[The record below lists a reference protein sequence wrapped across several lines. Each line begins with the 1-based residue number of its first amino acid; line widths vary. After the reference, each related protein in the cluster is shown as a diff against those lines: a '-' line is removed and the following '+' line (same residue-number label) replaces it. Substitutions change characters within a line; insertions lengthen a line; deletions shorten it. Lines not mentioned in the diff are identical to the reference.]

1 MSHASPRHILP
12 ALGLLALAC
21 GTALAAPP
29 AAPASRPAA
38 APAAPDPVQQLQ
50 LASRQYAELQ
60 QMLALDQRCHWL
72 EPIARTAMEATA
84 QERLAWFDSHGGTA
98 GHAQAAAEQAI
109 ASEASLDC
117 KSGKANSLAEGVRHA
132 AWQMRVTWALR
143 AEALLDAPDRPAWF
157 KGKSSVAG
165 QRAALQET
173 VATLLSRYDVS
184 IKAAQAG
191 IQKEAEQMLATRCT
205 AADSG
210 CRPENGS
217 ATTHTYAREWLK
229 QAEAYAAALSGVR
242 DKVGS
247 PPDATPR

>member
-38 APAAPDPVQQLQ
+38 APAAPDPAQQLQ

-60 QMLALDQRCHWL
+60 QMLALDKRCHWL
-72 EPIARTAMEATA
+72 EPIARTAVEATA
-84 QERLAWFDSHGGTA
+84 QERLAWFDSHGGTS
-98 GHAQAAAEQAI
+98 GQAQASAEQAI
-109 ASEASLDC
+109 AREASLDC

-143 AEALLDAPDRPAWF
+143 AEALLDTSDRPAWF

-173 VATLLSRYDVS
+173 VATLRSRYDVS

-191 IQKEAEQMLATRCT
+191 IQQEAERMLATRCT
-205 AADSG
+205 AADAG
-210 CRPENGS
+210 CRLES
-217 ATTHTYAREWLK
+217 ASPATRAYAREWLK
-229 QAEAYAAALSGVR
+229 QAEAYAAALLRVT
-242 DKVGS
+242 DKVGA
-247 PPDATPR
+247 PPSQ

>member
-29 AAPASRPAA
+29 AAPAPRPAT
-38 APAAPDPVQQLQ
+38 APAAPDPAQQLQ

-60 QMLALDQRCHWL
+60 QMLALDKRCHWL

-84 QERLAWFDSHGGTA
+84 LERLAWFDSHGGTS
-98 GHAQAAAEQAI
+98 GQAQAAAEQAI

-117 KSGKANSLAEGVRHA
+117 KSGRAISLAEGVRHA

-143 AEALLDAPDRPAWF
+143 GEAMLDAPGRPAWF

-165 QRAALQET
+165 QRAALQEA
-173 VATLLSRYDVS
+173 VSGLEFRYGTS
-184 IKAAQAG
+184 IVNAKTG
-191 IQKEAEQMLATRCT
+191 IQQEASRMLAVRCT
-205 AADSG
+205 ASDANCHPEEDSPAFRSYADQ
-210 CRPENGS
+210 
-217 ATTHTYAREWLK
+217 WLK
-229 QAEAYAAALSGVR
+229 QAETYAAALLR
-242 DKVGS
+242 AKDKVGS